1 MAVIETLTVMEKETK
16 LVDNEISVIIML
28 EKKFGEFMKSYDLKI
43 WGKKMWEWVA
53 LSCDGYMIK
62 TIPCTPESDVLT
74 LIKPLLT
81 DSKYTV
87 VLYSDTPLFK
97 RQTLNEIMTYVRQRD
112 LNVLP
117 LRRGY
122 VFNTDYI
129 RNADSI
135 RVLVQE
141 DFGTDDF
148 TVVEDY
154 AGLAKVSKIL
164 KNRIINFHLSNGVQ
178 INDTLSTFI
187 DADVM
192 IEKGTVLEPNT
203 YIKGASFI
211 GKNCKIEFG
220 SVIENSIISDEC
232 IIKCSYI
239 SESRISVKTV
249 VGPYESV
256 VAKSS

>member
-154 AGLAKVSKIL
+154 AGHAKVSKIL
-164 KNRIINFHLSNGVQ
+164 KN
-178 INDTLSTFI
+178 T
-187 DADVM
+187 
-192 IEKGTVLEPNT
+192 K
-203 YIKGASFI
+203 
-211 GKNCKIEFG
+211 
-220 SVIENSIISDEC
+220 
-232 IIKCSYI
+232 
-239 SESRISVKTV
+239 
-249 VGPYESV
+249 
-256 VAKSS
+256 